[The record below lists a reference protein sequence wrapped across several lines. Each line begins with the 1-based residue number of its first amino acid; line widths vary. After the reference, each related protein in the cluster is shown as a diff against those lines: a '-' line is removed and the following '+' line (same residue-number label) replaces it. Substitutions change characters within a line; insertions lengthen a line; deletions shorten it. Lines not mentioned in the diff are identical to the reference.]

1 LIIGKTVVQPISTT
15 WSHCAQGITTPPTKA
30 DGNYN
35 STPKPENCEL
45 LDDFAGAEQG
55 ALSRTQGSVSFV
67 DRHQKVVVLAIKVHL
82 AKIGDPLA
90 IALGAFGHHG
100 KFGGN
105 CGQIR

>member
-1 LIIGKTVVQPISTT
+1 LPVGRCAGDRSDNEAITPQEIARQPVNLVSLYSVLATK
-15 WSHCAQGITTPPTKA
+15 TTP
-30 DGNYN
+30 
-35 STPKPENCEL
+35 EL

-55 ALSRTQGSVSFV
+55 ALSRAQGSIGLV
-67 DRHQKVVVLAIKVHL
+67 DRHQKVVMLAIKVHL
-82 AKIGDPLA
+82 PKIGDPLA